1 MAKTMFPNLRY
12 RSWQDLMIVAVVPQ
26 VSMLP
31 NIAAKYNQKQKQ
43 NKKKHLS
50 TYNEPANPMNK
61 LMTNEQ
67 SKEQEIL

>member
-1 MAKTMFPNLRY
+1 
-12 RSWQDLMIVAVVPQ
+12 MIVAVVPQ